1 MTTRMMTTTNSAV
14 MSPRSHSR
22 AFRIRAMAVVC
33 LLLALA
39 TAGWAGQSKDP
50 AKNPDAPYA
59 LIEGTVWDA
68 HNQPFYGARVSIRLA
83 GQKKA
88 HWERISDHRGEFAQR
103 VPAGRADYIVTAE
116 LPAEGGKSKK
126 GKGPAA
132 EVAVHVEAE
141 ERVDASLH
149 LK

>member
-1 MTTRMMTTTNSAV
+1 MTTTSSSQPSPQVPSLCVRSA
-14 MSPRSHSR
+14 
-22 AFRIRAMAVVC
+22 AVVLC
-33 LLLALA
+33 LLLGV
-39 TAGWAGQSKDP
+39 TSSGWAGQSKDP
-50 AKNPDAPYA
+50 AKNPAALYA

-68 HNQPFYGARVSIRLA
+68 NNQPFYGAKVSIRLA

-88 HWERISDHRGEFAQR
+88 HWDRISDHRGEFAQR
-103 VPAGRADYIVTAE
+103 VPAGKADYIVTAE
-116 LPAEGGKSKK
+116 IPAEGGKSKK
-126 GKGPAA
+126 GKGPAV